1 MSPGQPQHHG
11 GPLGLTKSRRRTA
24 SLPFD
29 PADAG
34 LSARPSDPALRCS
47 TDMKLD
53 ASWYADK
60 EWRGFVLH
68 DARHDLE
75 DRHVFVT
82 WVAGISHYPAAVDL
96 PDFAPGSDLVLR
108 PEPETRSIRTR
119 SACGTPAA
127 RSRSGSCLPSSSVIY
142 RACRRSFTD

>member
-1 MSPGQPQHHG
+1 
-11 GPLGLTKSRRRTA
+11 
-24 SLPFD
+24 
-29 PADAG
+29 
-34 LSARPSDPALRCS
+34 
-47 TDMKLD
+47 MKLD

-108 PEPETRSIRTR
+108 VVTNVNDPPPPSVATWGSTPSAGL
-119 SACGTPAA
+119 SAC
-127 RSRSGSCLPSSSVIY
+127 RQ
-142 RACRRSFTD
+142 